1 MANGP
6 EIPNLKVDVVRFRDR
21 EVSEVELGFD
31 HEKIISDVQ
40 ALVG

>member
-6 EIPNLKVDVVRFRDR
+6 EIPNLKVDIVRFRDR
-21 EVSEVELGFD
+21 EVSKVELGFD
-31 HEKIISDVQ
+31 HKKIISDVQ